1 MRTRTSLGLI
11 VASCT
16 LLGGRA
22 LAQFSFSTANV
33 PVGTAPDAAVVADLD
48 GDGDLDLAVTSDAPD
63 KVSLFFNAGDGTFGA
78 PVNVFLASR
87 TGPHTPV
94 AGDLDGDGDID
105 LAVSLQKVD
114 SVQLLVNTGGV
125 FTPGAS
131 FAVGSRPRDL
141 AIGDLDGDLDPD
153 LVVVNRSG
161 NSVTVLR
168 NGGGLS
174 FTMTTYLLGLDPR
187 EIALGDVTGDGLFD
201 IAVAAHD
208 SEAVVILRNLGAAAF
223 ANFASLS
230 TSPRKPSGLTLARL
244 DGNATLDVA
253 TAASNN
259 GVESAV
265 VFLNAGGGSFG
276 AGTPFLLNGLNA
288 NSIVAADLDGDG
300 DQDLATANED
310 SNDVS
315 LLRNT
320 GAGAFGAPQIVG
332 VGTQPGQVVAAD
344 LDGNGAT
351 DLVTTNTGSGDVTVL
366 LNGALGPSPMY
377 SMCDPGD
384 TGVDGCP
391 CQNPPAGLG
400 RGCDNSAS
408 TGGAR
413 LTASG
418 TASLSG
424 DTLVFTTSG
433 ERATALSIVLQGTTT
448 IPAGTVYGQGMRCI
462 GGVLKRLYVKNATG
476 GSITAPAGG
485 DPSVSARSA
494 ALGNP
499 ILPGQNRFYLVYYR
513 DPVVLGG
520 CAATSTFNATQGGR
534 VSWTP

>member
-11 VASCT
+11 AAGCA

-22 LAQFSFSTANV
+22 SAQFTLSTANV
-33 PVGTAPDAAVVADLD
+33 PVGPNPDGTAVADLD
-48 GDGDLDLAVTSDAPD
+48 GDGDLDLAVTNDTPD

-78 PVNVFLASR
+78 PVNVFLGSR

-114 SVQLLVNTGGV
+114 LVQILVNTGGV
-125 FTPGAS
+125 FTPGPT
-131 FAVGSRPRDL
+131 FAVGAGPRDL

-153 LVVVNRSG
+153 LAVVNRAG
-161 NSVTVLR
+161 NSLTVLR

-174 FTMTTYLLGLDPR
+174 FTATTYLAGLDPR
-187 EIALGDVTGDGLFD
+187 EIALGDVTGDGLLD

-208 SEAVVILRNLGAAAF
+208 SSTVIVLRNLGAAAF
-223 ANFASLS
+223 TSFASLS

-253 TAASNN
+253 AAASNN

-265 VFLNAGGGSFG
+265 VFLNAGAGVFG
-276 AGTPFLLNGLNA
+276 AGTPYLLNGLNA
-288 NSIVAADLDGDG
+288 NSIVPADLDADG
-300 DQDLATANED
+300 DQDLAAANED
-310 SNDVS
+310 SNNLS

-320 GAGAFGAPQIVG
+320 GVGVFGAAQIVA
-332 VGTQPGQVVAAD
+332 VGTQPSQIVAAD
-344 LDGNGAT
+344 LDGNGAG
-351 DLVTTNTGSGDVTVL
+351 NVTVL
-366 LNGALGPSPMY
+366 LNGALGASPMY
-377 SMCDPGD
+377 AMCSPGD

-418 TASLSG
+418 VASLSA
-424 DTLVFTTSG
+424 DTLVLTTSG
-433 ERATALSIVLQGTTT
+433 ERATAFSLVLQGTTVR
-448 IPAGTVYGQGMRCI
+448 PAGVVYGQGMRCFA
-462 GGVLKRLYVKNATG
+462 GVLKRLYSKNATG
-476 GSITAPAGG
+476 GSITAPAGAE
-485 DPSVSARSA
+485 PSVSARSA
-494 ALGNP
+494 ALGDP
-499 ILPGQNRFYLVYYR
+499 IAAGQSRFYLVFYR
-513 DPVVLGG
+513 DPTLLGG
-520 CAATSTFNATQGGR
+520 CPAASTFNATQGGR
-534 VSWTP
+534 VRWAP